1 MLLDIQKVAIF
12 VLIKKQIIK
21 LNQIVNMKTDLGNLL
36 RKLRLLKGFS
46 QEYMALQLNV
56 STNAYGKIE
65 RGQTDVGITKLL
77 KMLEVLEIDP
87 CDFFNLLK
95 EENITD
101 VKFSKDN
108 QNQSE
113 KNHNDKINLKSLIEK
128 VNQHEHS
135 IFEIYKRLNKLENR
149 EISDYK

>member
-46 QEYMALQLNV
+46 QEYVALQLNV

>member
-21 LNQIVNMKTDLGNLL
+21 LNQIVNMKTDLGSLL

-46 QEYMALQLNV
+46 QEYVALQLNV